1 MDIKIVSYN
10 IHGLPWQ
17 YDNDELICEYLI
29 KSNADILCL
38 QEVFTVEMN
47 KKFEENEDLEFVFDQ
62 VREQTEDEIMDILY
76 DR

>member
-1 MDIKIVSYN
+1 MINVKKEIRSHAWVD
-10 IHGLPWQ
+10 
-17 YDNDELICEYLI
+17 
-29 KSNADILCL
+29 CL

-62 VREQTEDEIMDILY
+62 VREQTEDEIMGILY